1 MTAQQKQKFIKL
13 VKSLNSLLEEVRKVT
28 PNANY
33 YLAEDTLNI
42 LSGESHEGKFGLIKR
57 QDRIMIGEC
66 LVHSGGGDW

>member
-42 LSGESHEGKFGLIKR
+42 LSDESHEGHLSEIKR
-57 QDRIMIGEC
+57 QDRVMVYER
-66 LVHSGGGDW
+66 LLHSGGGDW

>member
-33 YLAEDTLNI
+33 YLADDSFHL
-42 LSGESHEGKFGLIKR
+42 LSGASHNEDEVLCL
-57 QDRIMIGEC
+57 DRSMISAH
-66 LVHSGGGDW
+66 LKHSGGGGW